1 MQWVQPLELPN
12 GRKTQTF
19 ASPVRLNGQG
29 FAIRSMPPGLGQ
41 HTQEVRAQFAEKAV

>member
-12 GRKTQTF
+12 GHKTRTF

-29 FAIRSMPPGLGQ
+29 LPIRQRPPELGE
-41 HTQEVRAQFAEKAV
+41 HTQEVRAAYEG